1 MAIASKSPDAKQ
13 INPAEIEPLKSCMS
27 SIPRMMPTG
36 VIRAINTMDSH
47 QHSFVTLGIIKDPN
61 EKAAKPLC
69 AKIAMTVGP
78 KDPIPSAAPA
88 AVPATSECTHKP
100 NKP

>member
-1 MAIASKSPDAKQ
+1 
-13 INPAEIEPLKSCMS
+13 
-27 SIPRMMPTG
+27 MMPTG
-36 VIRAINTMDSH
+36 AIRAKVTIDSH
-47 QHSFVTLGIIKDPN
+47 QHLVVTLGIIKDPT

-69 AKIAMTVGP
+69 IKIATTVGP